1 MKRLLPH
8 PAGLLLGAGLL
19 SLSLIAA
26 PLATAG
32 LEAGAS
38 QVDIT
43 PPPGLEMYGFYNRI
57 TEHKHATGTL
67 DPLYARVLV
76 LQAADHRLALVT
88 LDLGRT
94 FNEAWLQRLRDAAKA
109 ESGVDALIV
118 TASHTHSGPNILD
131 IYPDNRPPE
140 WEEAALTRIS
150 GAIHDLSQH
159 LEAARIGT
167 GFGNAS
173 ISYNRRKVD
182 PEGHVTMF
190 WTNPEKV
197 PNGPVDSTVGVIR
210 VDRGDGSPIAI
221 LVNYACHP
229 TVLRLRQPAVF
240 LRLHR
245 PDGLDGGLRLR
256 REAGLLLPQGAA
268 GDINPYFDGTPLA
281 KGGLEKRE
289 WTGHELGAEAARV
302 AQAIKTEEASTPS
315 IDFADDVMGFPWR
328 WEPKKFRDDLVRV
341 HGPLLL
347 QDHADILA
355 APTPPKALELHV
367 TTLLINRQIAIMGMP
382 GEPFVNFQ
390 QGWRDRCPIRTCFF
404 LGYANGYYDYF
415 PTILAASQ
423 GGYGA
428 ADSDTYVAVGAGER
442 MLDHAVIRAQRM
454 LGQLNDVPQATPYAP
469 RYTEGA
475 PRSLCRLGKKFG
487 DDEQQARDDEGE
499 RSPEDKSSLQAA
511 EGIARGAGCRR
522 RAEMGLRPAG
532 GQQAG
537 RHQAE
542 VIARRRDRRVSIDQ
556 RYAVG
561 LRHLEDQAGDRGVAA
576 HRPEGN
582 RRIVAVVGLDP
593 KGVRGHPLRHSKN
606 VGVARPGLGPADPQ
620 VGGQRPL
627 VGGPLRGRH
636 GFKQAERPLEER
648 AWTSSGPRFAEASPP
663 AAGGPP
669 IGSP

>member
-1 MKRLLPH
+1 MKTLSQKH
-8 PAGLLLGAGLL
+8 PGLLLGAGLL
-19 SLSLIAA
+19 SLSLLAA
-26 PLATAG
+26 PLAAAG

-76 LQAADHRLALVT
+76 LQAAGQRLALVT

-94 FNEAWLQRLRDAAKA
+94 FNEAWLQRLRDVAKA
-109 ESGVDALIV
+109 ESGVGALIV

-131 IYPDNRPPE
+131 IYPNNRPPE
-140 WEEAALTRIS
+140 WEETALTRIS
-150 GAIHDLSQH
+150 GAIHELSQH
-159 LEAARIGT
+159 LEPARIGT

-173 ISYNRRKVD
+173 IGYNRRKVD
-182 PEGHVTMF
+182 PEGHATMF
-190 WTNPEKV
+190 WSNPEKV

-210 VDRGDGSPIAI
+210 IDRDDGSPIAI

-229 TVLRLRQPAVF
+229 TVLGSDNLQYSSDFVGPMASTVAEAFGGKPVCFF
-240 LRLHR
+240 L
-245 PDGLDGGLRLR
+245 
-256 REAGLLLPQGAA
+256 QGAA

-281 KGGLEKRE
+281 KGGLEKRQ

-302 AQAIKTEEASTPS
+302 AQGIKAEETSSPS
-315 IDFADDVMGFPWR
+315 IDFADDVMVFPWR

-341 HGPLLL
+341 HGPLVF

-355 APTPPKALELHV
+355 APTPPGNLELHV

-404 LGYANGYYDYF
+404 LGYANGYYDYI

-454 LGQLNDVPQATPYAP
+454 LGQLSDVPQATPYAP
-469 RYTEGA
+469 
-475 PRSLCRLGKKFG
+475 
-487 DDEQQARDDEGE
+487 
-499 RSPEDKSSLQAA
+499 
-511 EGIARGAGCRR
+511 
-522 RAEMGLRPAG
+522 
-532 GQQAG
+532 
-537 RHQAE
+537 
-542 VIARRRDRRVSIDQ
+542 
-556 RYAVG
+556 
-561 LRHLEDQAGDRGVAA
+561 
-576 HRPEGN
+576 
-582 RRIVAVVGLDP
+582 
-593 KGVRGHPLRHSKN
+593 
-606 VGVARPGLGPADPQ
+606 
-620 VGGQRPL
+620 
-627 VGGPLRGRH
+627 
-636 GFKQAERPLEER
+636 
-648 AWTSSGPRFAEASPP
+648 
-663 AAGGPP
+663 P
-669 IGSP
+669 IR